1 MSDRSPVPV
10 GSPLQLD
17 FTGKGGEYFK
27 IWIVNILLSVL
38 TLGIYSAWAKVR
50 NKRYFYGNTQLDGS
64 PFEYLATPGMILKG
78 RIIAVGLLVIYT
90 ILGELN
96 PLVGVALPLVILVLA
111 PLIVRNSVRFN
122 ARMTAYRN
130 VSFDFRGGIGEA
142 YLVFLLLPLLPLIAA
157 AAITFG
163 IWQMM
168 SAEVFMLIGIGT
180 GLAILIAWALTPIL
194 HYKTASYFVNNS
206 YYGQG
211 RFKAQLSKK
220 SFYRIH
226 LMFTLLVIGLVA
238 TNMILAAIF
247 MMQGFDFAA
256 SASYLGVFV
265 YAQVLLFSVLVRAF
279 FKAEI
284 SNYVSSQT
292 ELENAVKFNA
302 NLSTRDL
309 FKVYAVNILLLI
321 VTLGLARPWALIRVQ
336 KYLTDHYQA
345 YESGN
350 LAVFVAQQ
358 EQAKSSL
365 GEEVGEAFDLGVALP
380 I

>member
-1 MSDRSPVPV
+1 
-10 GSPLQLD
+10 
-17 FTGKGGEYFK
+17 
-27 IWIVNILLSVL
+27 
-38 TLGIYSAWAKVR
+38 
-50 NKRYFYGNTQLDGS
+50 
-64 PFEYLATPGMILKG
+64 MILKG
-78 RIIAVGLLVIYT
+78 RIIAVGLLMIYI

-130 VSFDFRGGIGEA
+130 VNFDFRGGIGEA
-142 YLVFLLLPLLPLIAA
+142 YLVFLLLPFLPLFAA

-168 SAEVFMLIGIGT
+168 SAEIFTMIGIGT
-180 GLAILIAWALTPIL
+180 GLAMLFAWALAPIL

-238 TNMILAAIF
+238 MNMIMAAIF

-284 SNYVSSQT
+284 SNYVSSRT

-302 NLSTRDL
+302 NLSTRRL

-321 VTLGLARPWALIRVQ
+321 VTLGLARPWTLIRVQ

>member
-1 MSDRSPVPV
+1 MLDYSSVPAV
-10 GSPLQLD
+10 KPLRLE
-17 FTGKGGEYFK
+17 FTGKGSEYFK

-90 ILGELN
+90 ILGEIN
-96 PLVGVALPLVILVLA
+96 PLVGVVLPLVVLFLA
-111 PLIVRNSVRFN
+111 PLIVRNSLRFN

-130 VSFDFRGGIGEA
+130 VNFDFRGGIGGA
-142 YLVFLLLPLLPLIAA
+142 YLVFLLLPFLPLVSAGL
-157 AAITFG
+157 ITFG
-163 IWQMM
+163 IWQMI
-168 SAEVFMLIGIGT
+168 SPEVFTLIGVGT
-180 GLAILIAWALTPIL
+180 GLTMLFAWAFAPIL
-194 HYKTASYFVNNS
+194 QFKTASYFVNNS

-226 LMFTLLVIGLVA
+226 LMLTLLVIGLVA
-238 TNMILAAIF
+238 MNMIFAALF
-247 MMQGFDFAA
+247 MMQGFDFLSA
-256 SASYLGVFV
+256 ASYLGVFV
-265 YAQVLLFSVLVRAF
+265 YAQILLFSVLIRAF
-279 FKAEI
+279 LKAQI

-302 NLSTRDL
+302 NLSTPDL
-309 FKVYAVNILLLI
+309 YKVYFVNILLLI
-321 VTLGLARPWALIRVQ
+321 ITLGLARPWTTIRLQ

-345 YESGN
+345 YENGN

-358 EQAKSSL
+358 DQAKSSV
-365 GEEVGEAFDLGVALP
+365 GEEVGEIFDLDIAIP